1 MLPRDLGSRSEVP
14 RDRTKGLVRIQ
25 PSLFALGRFRAA
37 PSGLRSVSSATD
49 LNPPRLLSSGCRSP
63 RSFTS
68 TCQPHPHAH
77 ASAPLLRSF
86 PLQRS
91 TIPGVRMTRRCPT
104 AGTVR
109 PQRFSRSRRLA
120 PPETM
125 QGLFH
130 PRCALG
136 VLPDLGSSRGPFD
149 PAGLHAPGSPLHGLR
164 LARDEHVFA
173 CSPVLRFTAGSA
185 APFRGTRES
194 NSGRCTVS
202 ITGESVFPQ
211 GATQGHRPS

>member
-14 RDRTKGLVRIQ
+14 RDRTRGLVRIQ

-68 TCQPHPHAH
+68 ACQPHPHAH

-136 VLPDLGSSRGPFD
+136 VLPDLGSSRGPFG
-149 PAGLHAPGSPLHGLR
+149 PAGLTRPGLLST
-164 LARDEHVFA
+164 AFS
-173 CSPVLRFTAGSA
+173 SPVTSTCWRALPSCASSPA
-185 APFRGTRES
+185 PPAPFRGTNES
-194 NSGRCTVS
+194 NVGRCTVS

-211 GATQGHRPS
+211 GATQGHQPS